1 MLVRFSESTD
11 DRIATHKLE
20 SHGSLAT
27 ANLDRDQQLIY
38 HNELLFFV
46 LQQRRAKR
54 NLLEFH
60 RFLAIRWRSSEAGRS
75 WWCLAWAITLNLP

>member
-38 HNELLFFV
+38 HNELFFFV
-46 LQQRRAKR
+46 FRQSWA
-54 NLLEFH
+54 
-60 RFLAIRWRSSEAGRS
+60 SEACSSFLDFFLSIGDLAKLGDSGRDWLGLS
-75 WWCLAWAITLNLP
+75 L

>member
-38 HNELLFFV
+38 HNELLFLFCS
-46 LQQRRAKR
+46 RGGR
-54 NLLEFH
+54 NETCWNFTDFLLSDGD
-60 RFLAIRWRSSEAGRS
+60 LVKLGDPGGIWLGLS
-75 WWCLAWAITLNLP
+75 L